1 MSTPASNY
9 WTPDPATVLRLYTEL
24 DKGPGWLELDWKCPG
39 RRAPSPQGEEVA
51 QPVDNEE
58 APKEEEKDDGFDFED
73 DSPAPSVGFGTP
85 QQRRTPGSSLRG
97 SARKKTTS
105 LDSVLSNMRRHRI
118 IEEKE
123 MGGQGGGS

>member
-1 MSTPASNY
+1 MAEPIES
-9 WTPDPATVLRLYTEL
+9 V
-24 DKGPGWLELDWKCPG
+24 
-39 RRAPSPQGEEVA
+39 
-51 QPVDNEE
+51 E
-58 APKEEEKDDGFDFED
+58 APKEVEKDDGFDFED
-73 DSPAPSVGFGTP
+73 DTPAPSGGFGTP

-123 MGGQGGGS
+123 MGGQGGS

>member
-1 MSTPASNY
+1 MSSTSTNY
-9 WTPDPATVLRLYTEL
+9 WTPDPSTVLKLYTEL

-51 QPVDNEE
+51 HPAEGEDT
-58 APKEEEKDDGFDFED
+58 PKEEEKDDGFDFEED
-73 DSPAPSVGFGTP
+73 TPAPSGGFGTP
-85 QQRRTPGSSLRG
+85 QQRRTPGASLRG

-118 IEEKE
+118 IEKE
-123 MGGQGGGS
+123 MGGQ